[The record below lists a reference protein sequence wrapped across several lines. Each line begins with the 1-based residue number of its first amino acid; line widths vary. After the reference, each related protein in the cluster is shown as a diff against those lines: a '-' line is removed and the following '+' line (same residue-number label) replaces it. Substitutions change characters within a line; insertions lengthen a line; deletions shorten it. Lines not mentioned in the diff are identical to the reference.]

1 MKASRNI
8 PSSVADMRRSA
19 RDIILRPVITEKSMA
34 ENAYNKYTFYVDL
47 KANKVEIRNA
57 IQEIFEVTVTNV
69 TTTRVPSKTRRRGR
83 IIGHTPERKKAVV
96 TLKQGDRIEV
106 AGAPLFE
113 S

>member
-1 MKASRNI
+1 
-8 PSSVADMRRSA
+8 
-19 RDIILRPVITEKSMA
+19 MA

-47 KANKVEIRNA
+47 KANKIEIRNA

-83 IIGHTPERKKAVV
+83 IIGRTPERKKAVV